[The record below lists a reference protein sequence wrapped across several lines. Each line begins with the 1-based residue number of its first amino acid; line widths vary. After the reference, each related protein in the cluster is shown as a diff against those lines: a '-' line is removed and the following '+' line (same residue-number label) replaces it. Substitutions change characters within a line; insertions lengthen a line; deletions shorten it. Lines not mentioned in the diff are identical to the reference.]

1 MLKTHME
8 AIIRK
13 SETNVQNVV
22 QTTFEDTINTQCSEM
37 TNRSY
42 AQRQAYEDKLKT
54 LHSQVD
60 ALHQEHSVQHTQPS
74 LNRHYSLFEDWTAG
88 SNSASSRTSPRHHSP
103 WRILLGINRHQVGPD
118 PRWLIPGFIRAQ
130 PFPSRLNQETMD
142 QDDTIKKHHL
152 RRYMWIPWN

>member
-1 MLKTHME
+1 ME

-74 LNRHYSLFEDWTAG
+74 LNRHYSLFED
-88 SNSASSRTSPRHHSP
+88 
-103 WRILLGINRHQVGPD
+103 
-118 PRWLIPGFIRAQ
+118 
-130 PFPSRLNQETMD
+130 
-142 QDDTIKKHHL
+142 
-152 RRYMWIPWN
+152 